1 MEVQELFSFYLNP
14 TSNLL
19 EVTFRLIGDE
29 EDTIRTDKI
38 EIQVAE
44 DYGYTL
50 APELDGDFFDD
61 DDEEYADDFDEFDVF
76 LDEDE
81 VISFLNEYYMVN
93 PDLLPDSELY

>member
-50 APELDGDFFDD
+50 APELDSDFFDD
-61 DDEEYADDFDEFDVF
+61 DEDYEDDFDEFDVF

-81 VISFLNEYYMVN
+81 VINFLNEYYMVN

>member
-14 TSNLL
+14 SSNQL
-19 EVTFRLIGDE
+19 EVSFRLIEDE
-29 EDTIRTDKI
+29 EDTVRTDKI
-38 EIQVAE
+38 EFQVAE
-44 DYGYTL
+44 DYGYQL
-50 APELDGDFFDD
+50 APELDEGFFD
-61 DDEEYADDFDEFDVF
+61 DDEEYEEDFDEFDIY